1 MNMSLPVPAALMPNQ
16 QQLAVEAKRDHMLS
30 QFEEY
35 LLTKLRE
42 CDVIKDNQGVW
53 LFNVNQTAYIIEGS
67 CTDEFKR
74 KTRRRVNNALS
85 SSAITLVMVKSPTP
99 GKGEMLDHKCSSYF
113 GGKLYLTTPDSRGPG
128 WSKGIDRQI
137 KYFYLFHEMLDHK
150 CSTCFGG
157 KLYLTHPSGVFK
169 LLGPKEPHNLAAKFC
184 NFIYLSAPDQLD

>member
-1 MNMSLPVPAALMPNQ
+1 MNMSLPVATIVPAALMPNQ

-99 GKGEMLDHKCSSYF
+99 GKGEMLDHKCS
-113 GGKLYLTTPDSRGPG
+113 
-128 WSKGIDRQI
+128 
-137 KYFYLFHEMLDHK
+137 
-150 CSTCFGG
+150 TCFGG
-157 KLYLTHPSGVFK
+157 KSYLTHPSGVFK

-184 NFIYLSAPDQLD
+184 NFIYLSVPDQLD